1 LPTIRSALE
10 IDKFLDLLPT
20 WIRRNIGIIGFTV
33 YSKYIWEKF
42 LIYLLYFAIGVYV
55 RKQMKI
61 WRSEATI
68 AHPGTVKNKTLNNS
82 DM

>member
-1 LPTIRSALE
+1 LE
-10 IDKFLDLLPT
+10 VDKFLDLLPT

-61 WRSEATI
+61 WRHEVITAQ
-68 AHPGTVKNKTLNNS
+68 PGSIKKNALNNS